1 MIAKAAL
8 LTQIVKVDEQAKMV
22 LLNVDLVVAAA
33 DVLVSHSGCT
43 ARVAFHGDDWES
55 ESQRIHTRLSNI
67 LENQLNSFSELGFDW
82 ARFLS
87 ASIDDSRKGPS
98 E

>member
-1 MIAKAAL
+1 VTAKAAL

-33 DVLVSHSGCT
+33 DGLLSHSGRT
-43 ARVAFHGDDWES
+43 AWVALHGGNWES

-67 LENQLNSFSELGFDW
+67 LENQLNSFLELEFDW
-82 ARFLS
+82 VGDF
-87 ASIDDSRKGPS
+87 
-98 E
+98 